1 MVAVLFKAGDHVP
14 MMPLVDIVGNAA
26 KAVPEHIGAMGLN
39 VGVVGGVTVMVKVVG
54 VAHWPVVGV
63 NV

>member
-1 MVAVLFKAGDHVP
+1 MLFSAGNHVP
-14 MMPLVDIVGNAA
+14 VMPLVDVVGNAA
-26 KAVPEHIGAMGLN
+26 KAAPEHIGAMGLN
-39 VGVVGGVTVMVKVVG
+39 VGVVGGVTVMVKVEG